1 MPTAREH
8 AGRVQHNSWSLGL
21 CRFLLLW
28 QKAQAGKVGTI
39 TRFAKLFRQIGFLSF
54 VNIGPR
60 VGLPSAIRCESSIC
74 AKRDHRHRCFAFLR
88 FWLVNCAVEVSP
100 RRPVNAAT
108 TAMVAAGSGN
118 LKIISVASSKE
129 YAGVSSPSRVD
140 NLAELL
146 GLREH
151 RRSPTSV
158 ACYSHLFAS
167 SHLTRRACSS
177 KPVGTTGSAFRIL
190 RLLWAL
196 RPQVSTITFR
206 RKQTSDNNLSNVT
219 QRSSWRRLAT
229 RKPRHPYNVCVTMS
243 ACFGP
248 HSPRGA
254 HVPLWNDRCRG

>member
-196 RPQVSTITFR
+196 RPQVSTIIPT
-206 RKQTSDNNLSNVT
+206 KANLGQQLVKRYTAEFVAALGDPKAS
-219 QRSSWRRLAT
+219 
-229 RKPRHPYNVCVTMS
+229 PPYNVCVTMS

-248 HSPRGA
+248 HSQRGA